1 MSAIEVRGNAT
12 ADELVAVMAALNER
26 PSTVD
31 DRYERWRRSRI
42 AAVANRDHLAG
53 SGHSDS

>member
-12 ADELVAVMAALNER
+12 ADELVAVMAALNES
-26 PSTVD
+26 PSTLD
-31 DRYERWRRSRI
+31 YRYERSRRIRI